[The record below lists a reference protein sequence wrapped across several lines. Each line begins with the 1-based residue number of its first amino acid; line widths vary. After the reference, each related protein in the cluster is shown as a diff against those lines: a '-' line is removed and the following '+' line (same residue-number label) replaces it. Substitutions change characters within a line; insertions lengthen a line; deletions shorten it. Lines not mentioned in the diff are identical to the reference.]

1 MKPIPGLRCVIVP
14 NGEQLNR
21 PRPPTIQH
29 EGDQSH
35 VEIITLSN
43 HALVCT
49 TAVPCPE
56 NTAALYVSLNTFRG
70 LGVLISSAKCHYKF
84 YMVIWYTKSNF
95 NVTTTCTVWHHGC
108 SGRSEFFLE
117 MYYGG
122 SDIKN
127 CERSKNISERG
138 PLVAWNRTQCI
149 WAAVWIKTLPSHC
162 WDTRPTAHTI
172 SLCSPALCY
181 A

>member
-1 MKPIPGLRCVIVP
+1 MP

-43 HALVCT
+43 HALVRT
-49 TAVPCPE
+49 TAVPCPD
-56 NTAALYVSLNTFRG
+56 NTVRRTRLPFMWALIHSGALGSWSPLLNAIT
-70 LGVLISSAKCHYKF
+70 KF

-95 NVTTTCTVWHHGC
+95 NVTATCTVWHRGC
-108 SGRSEFFLE
+108 SGRLEFFLE
-117 MYYGG
+117 MYRGG
-122 SDIKN
+122 SDVKN

-138 PLVAWNRTQCI
+138 PLVAWNRTQCM
-149 WAAVWIKTLPSHC
+149 WAAVRIKTLPSHC

-172 SLCSPALCY
+172 PLCSPALRY